1 MAERAPGG
9 PSARLLPDGRLHL
22 QHGPIDL
29 VIEAFGEASEVTL
42 AYRQAW
48 RRFQDILAML
58 VAELPLLRRPVDAAH
73 PGVDG
78 PVARR
83 MLAACRPH
91 AGTFITPMAAVAGA
105 VADEMLAAL
114 IAGRRLA
121 KAYVNN
127 GGDIALHLAPGE
139 TLAAG
144 VVGDVDFP
152 AIDGIATIAAAL
164 PVRGIATSGWRGRS
178 FSLGIADAATVLASD
193 GAAADAAATLVGN
206 AVDLDHPAIER
217 VRACDLDETSDLGE
231 RLVTT
236 AVGHLAPADLA
247 LALSRGAAC
256 AEAMC
261 RAGLIHGA
269 VIVLQRQIRVVG
281 DATPRLLNAA

>member
-1 MAERAPGG
+1 VAEPRTGG
-9 PSARLLPDGRLHL
+9 PVARCLPDGRLHL

-29 VIEAFGEASEVTL
+29 VIEAFGESSEVTL

-48 RRFQDILAML
+48 QRFQDILATL
-58 VAELPLLRRPVDAAH
+58 VAELPLLRRAVGDDH
-73 PGVDG
+73 PGVNG
-78 PVARR
+78 PVASR
-83 MLAACRPH
+83 MLAACRPY
-91 AGTFITPMAAVAGA
+91 ATVFITPMAAVAGA
-105 VADEMLAAL
+105 VADEVLAGL
-114 IAGRRLA
+114 LAGRHLA

-144 VVGDVDFP
+144 VVGDADRP
-152 AIDGIATIAAAL
+152 AIDGIATIEAAM

-178 FSLGIADAATVLASD
+178 FSCGIADAATILAHD
-193 GAAADAAATLVGN
+193 GAAADAAATLVAN

-217 VRACDLDETSDLGE
+217 ARARDLDETSDLGG

-236 AVGHLAPADLA
+236 KVGRLAPDHVA
-247 LALSRGAAC
+247 LALGRGVDC
-256 AEAMC
+256 AEAMR

-269 VIVLQRQIRVVG
+269 VLVLQRQIRVVG
-281 DATPRLLNAA
+281 DVVPRRLNAA